1 MDSCDTKETSDDD
14 EIDVSE
20 ITEEITKQVS
30 YNFLLFAISSLLQ
43 SNMSYELHFRDSL
56 LLPSLRTSVNTNNDH
71 KYYKS
76 LILLNGTTALK
87 PGI

>member
-20 ITEEITKQVS
+20 LTEEITKQVS
-30 YNFLLFAISSLLQ
+30 HQSVPAVVSYFFLLFAISSLLQ

-56 LLPSLRTSVNTNNDH
+56 LLPSWRKSRTMTMNITIH
-71 KYYKS
+71 
-76 LILLNGTTALK
+76 
-87 PGI
+87 